1 MRIPLFWKRQNP
13 YTYDPV
19 CTMEVPA
26 KNPTGGSWK
35 YKGVTY
41 NFCAPGCN
49 IAFQKEP
56 EDYISGNKK
65 INM

>member
-1 MRIPLFWKRQNP
+1 
-13 YTYDPV
+13 
-19 CTMEVPA
+19 MEVPA